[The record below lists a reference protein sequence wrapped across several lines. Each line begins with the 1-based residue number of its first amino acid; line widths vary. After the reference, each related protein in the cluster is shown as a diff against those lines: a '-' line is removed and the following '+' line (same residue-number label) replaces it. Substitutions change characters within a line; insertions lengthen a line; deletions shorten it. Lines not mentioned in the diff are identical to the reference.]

1 MIKVVHKFCG
11 RQELPKSHATKLSSI
26 AQSPNLE
33 IALTRSSFSF
43 AIYLPQEE
51 LALDEDPE
59 FDTTIAG
66 PWMGQWE
73 IVHHNRHTAQY
84 KEPGDEE
91 SWTNYQ
97 SKWTKA

>member
-1 MIKVVHKFCG
+1 MD
-11 RQELPKSHATKLSSI
+11 Q
-26 AQSPNLE
+26 
-33 IALTRSSFSF
+33 
-43 AIYLPQEE
+43 
-51 LALDEDPE
+51 DPE

-84 KEPGDEE
+84 KDPGDGE
-91 SWTNYQ
+91 SWTNYH